1 MRPDEGVQKRRARR
15 ALAVVAAL
23 AALLACACFLGN
35 VGGRKSAVSGEG
47 PLAGGGFAYVEALIE
62 SASSGSD
69 VDLAGLGVQEV
80 RDAREIP
87 DWFVGEV
94 LSLEGTRSVMA
105 LDDWSVVGFSTE
117 ETADEALAR
126 RTQEMQE
133 KGWFG
138 YESGVEGVVT
148 FTKGEGTCTWAM
160 LSCTQ
165 VGDETSVVVRVR
177 RST

>member
-1 MRPDEGVQKRRARR
+1 MRLDEGVQKRRARR

-23 AALLACACFLGN
+23 AALLACACFLGD
-35 VGGRKSAVSGEG
+35 VGGRKSAASGEG
-47 PLAGGGFAYVEALIE
+47 SFAGGGFAYAEALIE

-69 VDLAGLGVQEV
+69 VDLEGLGVREV
-80 RDAREIP
+80 RDAQEAP
-87 DWFVGEV
+87 SWFVDEV
-94 LSLEGTRSVMA
+94 LSLEGACGVMA

-126 RTQEMQE
+126 RTQEMQG

-138 YESGVEGVVT
+138 YESGIEGVVT
-148 FTKGEGTCTWAM
+148 FTKGEGACTWAM

-177 RST
+177 RSA